1 MTEKLKELAKAN
13 EQLASDNEVLR
24 AENKLLRRKV
34 EHLIRLIHGSKSEK
48 LDPDQ
53 LELLLGDEAKKPEAA
68 DGEEDALAEVEKE
81 IKNSAASKRKTPR
94 KIRLPEDIPTTTEI
108 LVPDE
113 VRENP
118 DAWRKVSER
127 ETEKLDYIPAKFLR
141 TVYIRPVYVKKG
153 TPQDKFMVAGLP
165 DSLLE
170 KSMLT
175 PSLLAHIVTSKFC
188 DHLPL
193 HRIERI
199 NAERHGVYIP
209 RSVMAG
215 WMETAADLLE
225 PLWRLLASFLR
236 NCQYVKADE
245 TPIPYLCPGHGKT
258 KQGYL
263 WLYGNPQLGI
273 VVYDW
278 KTSRSAGCLD
288 AVLRDGEQIFRGVLQ
303 SDGYSA
309 YHAWA
314 KQFDGIVEAGC
325 WTHARRRFFDARHE
339 DRRRAARILLAI
351 QKLFRIER
359 KLEGLPPE
367 ARKHWRRRRSRPI
380 VRKLRRLIKRL
391 QKFHLPK
398 SGLGEAAAY
407 ALNQWER
414 LNVFLNR
421 GEVDID
427 NNSTERKV
435 RPTKLG
441 AKNWLFIGG
450 EQTGWRSAV
459 LYTMVENCRISGID
473 PYAWLEWVFEQLP
486 GMTTRDDL
494 SALLP
499 SAYAARLRR
508 ADQSA
513 GAAKAA

>member
-1 MTEKLKELAKAN
+1 
-13 EQLASDNEVLR
+13 VLR
-24 AENKLLRRKV
+24 AENKLLRKKV
-34 EHLIRLIHGSKSEK
+34 EHLIRIIHGSKSEK

-53 LELLLGDEAKKPEAA
+53 LELMLGDGAKKPGEAGGA
-68 DGEEDALAEVEKE
+68 EDALAEVEKD
-81 IKNSAASKRKTPR
+81 IKNTAASKRRSPR
-94 KIRLPEDIPTTTEI
+94 KIRLPEDIPTKTEI

-118 DAWRKVSER
+118 DAWRKIAER
-127 ETEKLDYIPAKFLR
+127 STVHLDYIPARFLR
-141 TVYIRPVYVKKG
+141 TFLVRPVYVRKDSLQG
-153 TPQDKFMVAGLP
+153 DFAIAGLP
-165 DSLLE
+165 DSIAG

-199 NAERHGVYIP
+199 NAERHGVFIP
-209 RSVMAG
+209 RGVMAG
-215 WMETAADLLE
+215 WMETAADRLE
-225 PLWRLLASFLR
+225 PLWRLLASSLR
-236 NCQYVKADE
+236 KGRYVKADE
-245 TPIPYLCPGHGKT
+245 TPIPYLCPGNGKT

-263 WLYGNPQLGI
+263 WLYGNPALDI
-273 VVYDW
+273 VLYDW

-288 AVLRDGEQIFRGVLQ
+288 AVLRDGERTFRGVLQ

-314 KQFDGIVEAGC
+314 RQFEGIVEAGC
-325 WTHARRRFFDARHE
+325 WAHARRYFFDARHE
-339 DRRRAARILLAI
+339 DGQRAAHILIQI

-359 KLEGLPPE
+359 QLDGLAPE
-367 ARKHWRRRRSRPI
+367 SRKYWRRRRSRPI
-380 VRKLRRLIKRL
+380 LRKLRRLIKRL

-414 LNVFLNR
+414 LNVFAHR

-427 NNSTERKV
+427 NNSTERRV

-450 EQTGWRSAV
+450 EHTGWRSAV
-459 LYTMVENCRISGID
+459 LYTMVENCRINRID
-473 PYAWLEWVFEQLP
+473 PYAWFKWVFEQLP
-486 GMTTRDDL
+486 GMTNQDDL
-494 SALLP
+494 SVLLP
-499 SAYAARLRR
+499 SACAGRFRS

-513 GAAKAA
+513 GCAKAA